1 MAVRKKLQTEFIAA
15 CDRFLEGAPNEPKA
29 AKLYGDAF
37 DTIVRYLYGP
47 ESGYGVNDLGN
58 KITCPL
64 DVSHDQLW
72 EDLAGEGIDK
82 VKIAYQE
89 AKALEA
95 MGQTLERHPLDP
107 REHLQG

>member
-1 MAVRKKLQTEFIAA
+1 MAVRKKLQTEFIEA
-15 CDRFLEGAPNEPKA
+15 CEVFFKPMPEGTKSGKPW
-29 AKLYGDAF
+29 GDAF
-37 DTIVRYLYGP
+37 YTIVRYLYGP
-47 ESGYGVNDLGN
+47 ESGYGVNDLGD

-64 DVSHDQLW
+64 DVGWDQLW

-95 MGQTLERHPLDP
+95 KGKTLAERPLDP
-107 REHLQG
+107 RGHLYS